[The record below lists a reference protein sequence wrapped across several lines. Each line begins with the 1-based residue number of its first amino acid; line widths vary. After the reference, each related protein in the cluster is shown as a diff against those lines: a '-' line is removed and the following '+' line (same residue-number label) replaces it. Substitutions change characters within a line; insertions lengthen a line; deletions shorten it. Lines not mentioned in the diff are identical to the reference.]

1 MQKTFRTFLPLGQKR
16 KTMITAFMV
25 QMNSFFSRE
34 EAGTMAKKRLD
45 FDEIM
50 ALAETYGVKD
60 NVLFVSAA
68 DRYAGQIKIIQE
80 MQESVA
86 GGLLM
91 KSVGSMGQEK
101 TETNPLVIQ
110 LPKYN
115 DTANKTL
122 SIMLDIIGKLGTAA
136 PVGDKLGDFL
146 NG

>member
-1 MQKTFRTFLPLGQKR
+1 
-16 KTMITAFMV
+16 
-25 QMNSFFSRE
+25 
-34 EAGTMAKKRLD
+34 MAKVKQS

-50 ALAETYGVKD
+50 ELAEQYGVKD

-68 DRYAGQIKIIQE
+68 DRYAGQIRIIQE

-91 KSVGSMGQEK
+91 TSVGSKGQEK
-101 TETNPLVIQ
+101 VETNPLVAQ

-122 SIMLDIIGKLGTAA
+122 SIMLDIIGKLGREA
-136 PVGDKLGDFL
+136 PAGDKLGEFL
-146 NG
+146 NE

>member
-1 MQKTFRTFLPLGQKR
+1 
-16 KTMITAFMV
+16 
-25 QMNSFFSRE
+25 
-34 EAGTMAKKRLD
+34 MAKKRLD

-68 DRYAGQIKIIQE
+68 DRYAEQIKIIQE
-80 MQESVA
+80 MQENVA
-86 GGLLM
+86 GKLLM
-91 KSVGSMGQEK
+91 KSTGSMGQEK

>member
-1 MQKTFRTFLPLGQKR
+1 
-16 KTMITAFMV
+16 
-25 QMNSFFSRE
+25 
-34 EAGTMAKKRLD
+34 MAKKRLD

-91 KSVGSMGQEK
+91 TSVGSMGQEK
-101 TETNPLVIQ
+101 VETNPLVIQ

>member
-1 MQKTFRTFLPLGQKR
+1 
-16 KTMITAFMV
+16 
-25 QMNSFFSRE
+25 
-34 EAGTMAKKRLD
+34 MAKKKLE

-50 ALAETYGVKD
+50 ELAKAYGVD
-60 NVLFVSAA
+60 ENVLFVSAA

-80 MQESVA
+80 MQEAVA

-91 KSVGSMGQEK
+91 KTVGSMGQEK
-101 TETNPLVIQ
+101 IETNPLVAQ

-122 SIMLDIIGKLGTAA
+122 GVMLDIIQRLGTAA
-136 PVGDKLGDFL
+136 PVGDKLGEFL

>member
-1 MQKTFRTFLPLGQKR
+1 
-16 KTMITAFMV
+16 
-25 QMNSFFSRE
+25 
-34 EAGTMAKKRLD
+34 MAKKKLTFND
-45 FDEIM
+45 IM
-50 ALAETYGVKD
+50 ELADQYGVKD

-101 TETNPLVIQ
+101 VETNPLVVQ

-122 SIMLDIIGKLGTAA
+122 SIMLDIIARLGTPA
-136 PVGDKLGDFL
+136 PAGDKLGEFL
-146 NG
+146 NE

>member
-1 MQKTFRTFLPLGQKR
+1 
-16 KTMITAFMV
+16 
-25 QMNSFFSRE
+25 
-34 EAGTMAKKRLD
+34 MAKQKLS

-50 ALAETYGVKD
+50 KLADQYGVKD

-91 KSVGSMGQEK
+91 ETVGSMGQK
-101 TETNPLVIQ
+101 KVETNPLVTQ

-115 DTANKTL
+115 EVANKTL
-122 SIMLDIIGKLGTAA
+122 GVMLDIIQKLGSEA
-136 PVGDKLGDFL
+136 PAGDKLGEFL
-146 NG
+146 NE